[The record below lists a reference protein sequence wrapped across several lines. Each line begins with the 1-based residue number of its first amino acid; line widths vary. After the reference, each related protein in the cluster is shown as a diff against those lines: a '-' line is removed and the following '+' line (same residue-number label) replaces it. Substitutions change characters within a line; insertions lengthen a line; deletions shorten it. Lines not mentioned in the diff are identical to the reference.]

1 MGYFEI
7 LIIAGLIL
15 INGFFVTVEF
25 ALVKVRATQI
35 EQLAE
40 QGNWAAK
47 LTSKALDRLDFYLS
61 ASQIGITVASL
72 ALGRAMHD
80 WVEPMVESAF
90 LSLGIRA
97 TPIVVFGISIPTVTI
112 AALSLVTFL
121 HMALGEQA
129 PKSLAIRS
137 PRLLVLLTAPPL
149 VILSYVFSPVIWLLN
164 KASNLTLVVLGLGHT
179 STEEL
184 AHSEEELRLI
194 VAESVAGGHLSRN
207 ERMMIEN
214 VLNLEEKTARRVMI
228 PRPDIVYLSLARP
241 LEDNLR
247 LARQAGHT
255 RFPLCE
261 DDLSTV
267 IGMIHVKDIFRSG
280 SYQNG
285 RTELRQ
291 LARKIPFLPVTLRLD
306 QLLLE
311 FQRNRVHL
319 AMLLD
324 EYGSVV
330 GMVTLENVLEEL
342 VGPIQDEFDRETP
355 PITPLGENVY
365 EVDAV
370 VPARRLGRDLR
381 SRGPRDRRRNGRR
394 LGPRPARPAGQA
406 GRQRHDQR
414 LPPHRHPG
422 RSHAHS
428 QDPVGAVQPRGGG
441 ECVRGDGAAG
451 WKIGGRFLNSRQRKR
466 PRIPRSMS
474 LRRKVP
480 LTSGP
485 PHQATDRGQK
495 VAQSGI
501 LLTRFCAT
509 PPSAD
514 AACTTH
520 KGT

>member
-1 MGYFEI
+1 MI
-7 LIIAGLIL
+7 
-15 INGFFVTVEF
+15 
-25 ALVKVRATQI
+25 
-35 EQLAE
+35 
-40 QGNWAAK
+40 
-47 LTSKALDRLDFYLS
+47 
-61 ASQIGITVASL
+61 
-72 ALGRAMHD
+72 
-80 WVEPMVESAF
+80 
-90 LSLGIRA
+90 
-97 TPIVVFGISIPTVTI
+97 FGISIPTVTI

-129 PKSLAIRS
+129 PKSLAIRA

-164 KASNLTLVVLGLGHT
+164 KASNLTLVVLGLGQT

-311 FQRNRVHL
+311 FQRNRIHL

-355 PITPLGENVY
+355 PITPVSENVY
-365 EVDAV
+365 EIDAACPLDV
-370 VPARRLGRDLR
+370 LAETCGIEIPETDAETVGGLVLDRLGRLAKTGDSVTINAHRLMVIQADPTRIRKIRLEPYNPEATAGATGRGRKAGWQIGKRSLIRHPLMAEKWHPVRADQNLQSDL
-381 SRGPRDRRRNGRR
+381 SWSADRQFPLVSAISFVIKGSGLTRPASPDTLIGTILRRNSGDLLLYGVRR
-394 LGPRPARPAGQA
+394 YRFAMYKHTIWFSH
-406 GRQRHDQR
+406 QRISQQMYSDWLVGLDLNGER
-414 LPPHRHPG
+414 EN
-422 RSHAHS
+422 RS
-428 QDPVGAVQPRGGG
+428 
-441 ECVRGDGAAG
+441 
-451 WKIGGRFLNSRQRKR
+451 L
-466 PRIPRSMS
+466 S
-474 LRRKVP
+474 LR
-480 LTSGP
+480 L
-485 PHQATDRGQK
+485 A
-495 VAQSGI
+495 GI
-501 LLTRFCAT
+501 R
-509 PPSAD
+509 
-514 AACTTH
+514 
-520 KGT
+520 

>member
-80 WVEPMVESAF
+80 WVEPMVESGF
-90 LSLGIRA
+90 HRLGVRA
-97 TPIVVFGISIPTVTI
+97 TPIVIFGISVPTVTI

-267 IGMIHVKDIFRSG
+267 IGMIHVKDVFRSG
-280 SYQNG
+280 AYQNG

-291 LARKIPFLPVTLRLD
+291 LARKLPFLPVTLRLD

-355 PITPLGENVY
+355 LITPLGENVF
-365 EVDAV
+365 EVDAACPLDV
-370 VPARRLGRDLR
+370 LAETCGLEIPETDAETVGGLVLDLLGRLAKPGDSVTINGYRLTVLR
-381 SRGPRDRRRNGRR
+381 ADPTRIRKIR
-394 LGPRPARPAGQA
+394 LEPFNPEAAASSSGETTRPAGKSA
-406 GRQRHDQR
+406 
-414 LPPHRHPG
+414 
-422 RSHAHS
+422 
-428 QDPVGAVQPRGGG
+428 
-441 ECVRGDGAAG
+441 DGA
-451 WKIGGRFLNSRQRKR
+451 
-466 PRIPRSMS
+466 
-474 LRRKVP
+474 
-480 LTSGP
+480 
-485 PHQATDRGQK
+485 
-495 VAQSGI
+495 
-501 LLTRFCAT
+501 
-509 PPSAD
+509 
-514 AACTTH
+514 
-520 KGT
+520 